1 MNTAILAQSL
11 YAKPTR
17 ELGTARGI
25 EYKAFSKVTAR
36 LASWNEEVDNFSSLA
51 EALCE
56 NQLLWTVLGADVA
69 DNGNGLPEGLRAQL
83 FYLTEFTNHQT
94 KLILN
99 GKASVDVLVEI
110 NTSIMRGLRNS
121 APDAPAMVTP

>member
-1 MNTAILAQSL
+1 MNTAVLAQSL

-36 LASWNEEVDNFSSLA
+36 LASWNAETDSFGNLA

-69 DNGNGLPEGLRAQL
+69 DNGNELPEQLRAQL

-94 KLILN
+94 RKILA
-99 GKASVDVLVEI
+99 GEAELKILVEI
-110 NTSIMRGLRNS
+110 NTSIMRGLRDC
-121 APDAPAMVTP
+121 ADAFHEVSL

>member
-36 LASWNEEVDNFSSLA
+36 LASWNEHKDSFSALA

-69 DNGNGLPEGLRAQL
+69 GKGNNLPQQLRAQL

-94 KLILN
+94 QKIMA
-99 GKASVDVLVEI
+99 GEAKPAILVEI
-110 NTSIMRGLRNS
+110 NTSIMRGLRDCS
-121 APDAPAMVTP
+121 DSLQEVPL

>member
-1 MNTAILAQSL
+1 MNTATLAQSL

-36 LASWNEEVDNFSSLA
+36 LASWNEEKDSFGSLA

-69 DNGNGLPEGLRAQL
+69 DQGNDLPEQLRAQL

-94 KLILN
+94 RKIMA
-99 GKASVDVLVEI
+99 GDAQPAILVEI
-110 NTSIMRGLRNS
+110 NTSIMRGLRDCADS
-121 APDAPAMVTP
+121 FHEVPL

>member
-83 FYLTEFTNHQT
+83 FYLTEFTNVQT
-94 KLILN
+94 RKIMA
-99 GKASVDVLVEI
+99 GEAKPAILVEI
-110 NTSIMRGLRNS
+110 NTSIMRGLRDC
-121 APDAPAMVTP
+121 ADAFHEVGL

>member
-11 YAKPTR
+11 YAKPTQ

-36 LASWNEEVDNFSSLA
+36 LASWNEEEDSFGSLA

-56 NQLLWTVLGADVA
+56 NQLLWTILGADVA
-69 DNGNGLPEGLRAQL
+69 DKGNELPEQLRAQL

-94 KLILN
+94 RKIMA
-99 GKASVDVLVEI
+99 KEAKPAILVEI
-110 NTSIMRGLRNS
+110 NTSIMRGLRDCADNIHEV
-121 APDAPAMVTP
+121 PL

>member
-1 MNTAILAQSL
+1 MNTAVLAQSL

-17 ELGTARGI
+17 ELGTERGI

-36 LASWNEEVDNFSSLA
+36 LASWNEAKDGFPELA

-69 DNGNGLPEGLRAQL
+69 DQGNNLPSQLRAQL

-94 KLILN
+94 KKIMK
-99 GKASVDVLVEI
+99 GEAKPEILVEI
-110 NTSIMRGLRNS
+110 NTSIMRGLRDCADGAREVS
-121 APDAPAMVTP
+121 P

>member
-1 MNTAILAQSL
+1 MNTAVLAQSL

-36 LASWNEEVDNFSSLA
+36 LASWNEDTDSFASLA

-56 NQLLWTVLGADVA
+56 NQLLWSVLGADVA
-69 DNGNGLPEGLRAQL
+69 DKGNALPPQLRAQL

-94 KLILN
+94 RKIMA
-99 GKASVDVLVEI
+99 GEAAPGILVEI
-110 NTSIMRGLRNS
+110 NTSIMRGLRDCADS
-121 APDAPAMVTP
+121 LQEGAL

>member
-1 MNTAILAQSL
+1 MNTAVLAQSL

-36 LASWNEEVDNFSSLA
+36 LASWNEEKDSYASLA

-56 NQLLWTVLGADVA
+56 NQLLWSVLGADVA
-69 DNGNGLPEGLRAQL
+69 DQGNDLPKQLRAQL
-83 FYLTEFTNHQT
+83 FYLTEFTTHQT
-94 KLILN
+94 KKILD
-99 GKASVDVLVEI
+99 GDAKPGVLVEI
-110 NTSIMRGLRNS
+110 NTSIMRGLRDCADS
-121 APDAPAMVTP
+121 FAEVGT

>member
-1 MNTAILAQSL
+1 MNTAVFAQSL

-36 LASWNEEVDNFSSLA
+36 LASWNEEKDTFASLA

-69 DNGNGLPEGLRAQL
+69 DQDNALPTALKAQL

-94 KLILN
+94 RKIMA
-99 GKASVDVLVEI
+99 GEAKPAILVEI
-110 NTSIMRGLRNS
+110 NTSIMRGLRDCADS
-121 APDAPAMVTP
+121 FTEVAT

>member
-1 MNTAILAQSL
+1 MNTAVMAQSL

-36 LASWNEEVDNFSSLA
+36 LASWNNEKDTFASLA

-56 NQLLWTVLGADVA
+56 NQMLWAVLGADVA
-69 DNGNGLPEGLRAQL
+69 DNGNELPPQLRAQL

-94 KLILN
+94 RKIMD
-99 GKASVDVLVEI
+99 GKAEPAVLVEI
-110 NTSIMRGLRNS
+110 NTSIMRGLRDCADS
-121 APDAPAMVTP
+121 LSEVAR

>member
-1 MNTAILAQSL
+1 MNTAVLAQSL

-36 LASWNEEVDNFSSLA
+36 LASWNEETDTFPSLA

-69 DNGNGLPEGLRAQL
+69 DNGNDLPAQLRAQL

-94 KLILN
+94 RKILD
-99 GKASVDVLVEI
+99 GEAKPAILVEI
-110 NTSIMRGLRNS
+110 NTSIMRGLRDCADS
-121 APDAPAMVTP
+121 FKEVKS

>member
-1 MNTAILAQSL
+1 MNTAVLAQSL

-36 LASWNEEVDNFSSLA
+36 MASWNEEKDSFASLA

-69 DNGNGLPEGLRAQL
+69 DQGNSLPAQLRAQL

-94 KLILN
+94 KRIMA
-99 GKASVDVLVEI
+99 GEAKPAILVEI
-110 NTSIMRGLRNS
+110 NTSIMRGLRDCADGAS
-121 APDAPAMVTP
+121 EAVQ

>member
-1 MNTAILAQSL
+1 MNTAVLAQSL

-36 LASWNEEVDNFSSLA
+36 LASWNEDKDSFANLA

-69 DNGNGLPEGLRAQL
+69 DQGNELPNQLRAQL
-83 FYLTEFTNHQT
+83 FFLTEFTNHQT
-94 KLILN
+94 KKIMA
-99 GKASVDVLVEI
+99 GEAKPEILVEI
-110 NTSIMRGLRNS
+110 NTSIMRGLRDCADDLTEVVS
-121 APDAPAMVTP
+121 

>member
-36 LASWNEEVDNFSSLA
+36 LANWNEEEDSFASLA
-51 EALCE
+51 EALHE
-56 NQLLWTVLGADVA
+56 NQLLWIVLGADVA
-69 DNGNGLPEGLRAQL
+69 DQGNGLPNGLRAQL
-83 FYLTEFTNHQT
+83 FYLTEFTSQQT
-94 KLILN
+94 KKIMAGDAKPN
-99 GKASVDVLVEI
+99 ILVEI
-110 NTSIMRGLRNS
+110 NTSIMRGLRDCSDNLS
-121 APDAPAMVTP
+121 EVSP

>member
-1 MNTAILAQSL
+1 MNTAVLAQSL

-25 EYKAFSKVTAR
+25 EYMAFSKVTAR
-36 LASWNEEVDNFSSLA
+36 LACWKEGEDSFAKLA

-69 DNGNGLPEGLRAQL
+69 DQGNGLPSSLKAQL

-94 KLILN
+94 RKIMA
-99 GKASVDVLVEI
+99 GEATPEILVEI
-110 NTSIMRGLRNS
+110 NTSIMRGLRDCAGGVS
-121 APDAPAMVTP
+121 ELVP

>member
-1 MNTAILAQSL
+1 MNTAVLAQSL

-36 LASWNEEVDNFSSLA
+36 LASWNEETDNFGSIA
-51 EALCE
+51 EALYE

-69 DNGNGLPEGLRAQL
+69 DQGNDLPEGLRAQL

-94 KLILN
+94 RKIMA
-99 GKASVDVLVEI
+99 GEAKPKILVEI
-110 NTSIMRGLRNS
+110 NTSIMRGLRDC
-121 APDAPAMVTP
+121 ADAFSEVPK

>member
-11 YAKPTR
+11 YAKPTQ

-36 LASWNEEVDNFSSLA
+36 LASWNEEEDSFGCLA

-56 NQLLWTVLGADVA
+56 NQLLWTILGADVA
-69 DNGNGLPEGLRAQL
+69 DKGNGLPEQLRAQL

-94 KLILN
+94 RKILA
-99 GKASVDVLVEI
+99 KEAKPAILVEI
-110 NTSIMRGLRNS
+110 NTSIMRGLRDCADNFHEV
-121 APDAPAMVTP
+121 PK

>member
-36 LASWNEEVDNFSSLA
+36 LTSWNEEKDSFASLA

-69 DNGNGLPEGLRAQL
+69 DQGNELPNQLRAQL
-83 FYLTEFTNHQT
+83 FFLTEFTNHQT
-94 KLILN
+94 KKIMA
-99 GKASVDVLVEI
+99 GEAKPEILVEI
-110 NTSIMRGLRNS
+110 NTSIMRGLRDCADDLTEVAS
-121 APDAPAMVTP
+121 

>member
-1 MNTAILAQSL
+1 MNTAVLAQSL

-36 LASWNEEVDNFSSLA
+36 LASWNEEKDSFASLA

-69 DNGNGLPEGLRAQL
+69 DQGNGLPNELRAQL

-94 KLILN
+94 QKIMAGE
-99 GKASVDVLVEI
+99 GKPQILVEI
-110 NTSIMRGLRNS
+110 NTSIMRGLRDCADS
-121 APDAPAMVTP
+121 FSEVAP

>member
-36 LASWNEEVDNFSSLA
+36 LASWNEDTDSFGNLA

-69 DNGNGLPEGLRAQL
+69 DTGNELPKELRAQL

-94 KLILN
+94 RKIMA
-99 GKASVDVLVEI
+99 GEAKPKILVEI
-110 NTSIMRGLRNS
+110 NTSIMRGLRDCS
-121 APDAPAMVTP
+121 DALHEVPL

>member
-1 MNTAILAQSL
+1 MNTAVLAQSL

-36 LASWNEEVDNFSSLA
+36 IASWNEDTDPFAKLA

-69 DNGNGLPEGLRAQL
+69 DSGNDLPAPLRAQL

-94 KLILN
+94 RKVMAGEAKPAI
-99 GKASVDVLVEI
+99 LVEI
-110 NTSIMRGLRNS
+110 NTSIMRGLRDCADNFAEVAS
-121 APDAPAMVTP
+121 

>member
-1 MNTAILAQSL
+1 MNTAVLAQSL
-11 YAKPTR
+11 YARPTR

-36 LASWNEEVDNFSSLA
+36 LASWNEKTDSFGSLA

-69 DNGNGLPEGLRAQL
+69 DQGNQLPASLRAQL
-83 FYLTEFTNHQT
+83 FYLTEFTNVQT
-94 KLILN
+94 KKIMA
-99 GKASVDVLVEI
+99 GEAKPQILVEI
-110 NTSIMRGLRNS
+110 NTSIMRGLRDC
-121 APDAPAMVTP
+121 ADAFQEVGL

>member
-1 MNTAILAQSL
+1 MNTAVLAQSL
-11 YAKPTR
+11 YAKPIR

-36 LASWNEEVDNFSSLA
+36 LASWNEDKDSFANLA

-69 DNGNGLPEGLRAQL
+69 DQGNELPNQLRAQL
-83 FYLTEFTNHQT
+83 FFLTEFTNHQT
-94 KLILN
+94 KKIMA
-99 GKASVDVLVEI
+99 GEAKPEILVEI
-110 NTSIMRGLRNS
+110 NTSIMRGLRDCADDLTEVVS
-121 APDAPAMVTP
+121 

>member
-1 MNTAILAQSL
+1 MNTAVLAQSL

-36 LASWNEEVDNFSSLA
+36 LASWNEEKDSFASLA

-69 DNGNGLPEGLRAQL
+69 DQGNELPTQLRAQL

-94 KLILN
+94 KQIMA
-99 GKASVDVLVEI
+99 GEAKPEVLVEI
-110 NTSIMRGLRNS
+110 NTSIMRGLRDCADSFNEV
-121 APDAPAMVTP
+121 AP

>member
-1 MNTAILAQSL
+1 MNTAVLAQSL

-25 EYKAFSKVTAR
+25 EYKAFSRVTAR
-36 LASWNEEVDNFSSLA
+36 LASWNEDTDSFGSLA

-69 DNGNGLPEGLRAQL
+69 DQGNDLPEGLRAQL
-83 FYLTEFTNHQT
+83 FYLTEFTNVQT
-94 KLILN
+94 RKIMA
-99 GKASVDVLVEI
+99 GEAKPKILVEI
-110 NTSIMRGLRNS
+110 NTSIMRGLRDCADS
-121 APDAPAMVTP
+121 FSEVGL